1 MSSQQSQKSLFLDP
15 SYDQSKFRSEFRLPK
30 QNGVYMSNIR
40 LLNIGAS
47 KASAGNSSYNE
58 LCGALGVI
66 DSIELYSGSQ
76 LLDQVRHF
84 SNYVAINNLGNSNNT
99 NQSIHRPLRRNKL
112 GYVATGLDAVDG
124 TTGAIT
130 LGVKQNNAVPNEFN
144 ALVAATATPE
154 INGAWIDLR
163 DCLGFLRGTSY
174 LPMNVYPDFRVVV
187 NYKQS
192 LTDQIADR
200 TAVLETIRPLLVCE
214 YETDPETA
222 DSLMRSYQGH
232 AYECVEHD
240 QIQLPAQ
247 APAQNAVGTQEA
259 TFLVKGFN
267 DKYISKVIMV
277 NTPTESSTWDTAN
290 VNSSF
295 GNQGSVAQLDWGYQA
310 RVNGAN
316 VMPRTI
322 YEGKNRRLGQ
332 LTDAWGRMN
341 VAGGQNM
348 VNVEGGG
355 AVIFDANAGTTIVDT
370 VGQVDYTAFRI
381 DNVVKEFKL
390 TLQRSPVGGTTGDA
404 GLNLAQRQALQM
416 NIYAISRKRVLP
428 TSNGIV
434 ITYV

>member
-1 MSSQQSQKSLFLDP
+1 MTSQQTQKTLFLDP
-15 SYDQSKFRSEFRLPK
+15 SYNQSLFRSEFRLPK
-30 QNGVYMSNIR
+30 QNGIYMSHIR

-47 KASAGNSSYNE
+47 KAAVTDTSYNE

-84 SNYVAINNLGNSNNT
+84 SNYIAINNLHNSNNT

-112 GYVATGLDAVDG
+112 GWVATGLDAIDG

-130 LGVKQNNAVPNEFN
+130 LGVLQNNAVPDEFN
-144 ALVAATATPE
+144 TLVANTPTPE
-154 INGAWIDLR
+154 VNGAWVDLR

-174 LPMNVYPDFRVVV
+174 IPMNVYPDFRVVV
-187 NYKQS
+187 NYKSS
-192 LTDQIADR
+192 LADQIADR
-200 TAVLETIRPLLVCE
+200 TAILETIRPLLVCE

-222 DSLMRSYQGH
+222 DALMRNYQGH

-247 APAQNAVGTQEA
+247 APAVEVVGTQEA
-259 TFLVKGFN
+259 TFLIKGFN

-277 NTPTESSTWDTAN
+277 NTGTENATWDLGGNTN
-290 VNSSF
+290 TSF
-295 GNQGSVAQLDWGYQA
+295 SNQGSVSQLDWGYQA

-332 LTDAWGRMN
+332 LTDAWGRLN
-341 VAGGQNM
+341 IAGGQNM

-355 AVIFDANAGTTIVDT
+355 PVIFDSRTVDT
-370 VGQVDYTAFRI
+370 IGQVDYTAFRI

-390 TLQRSPVGGTTGDA
+390 TLQRSPVGGTTAKPD
-404 GLNLAQRQALQM
+404 LNLAQRQALKM

-428 TSNGIV
+428 TSSGIV
-434 ITYV
+434 ISYV